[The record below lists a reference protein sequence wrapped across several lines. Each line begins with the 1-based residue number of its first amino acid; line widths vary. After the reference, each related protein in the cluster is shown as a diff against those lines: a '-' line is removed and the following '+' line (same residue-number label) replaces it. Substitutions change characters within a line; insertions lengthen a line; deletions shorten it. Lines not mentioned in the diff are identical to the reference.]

1 MPKSIDKYT
10 NERTEVLHKIYSIL
24 GISENN
30 KMISLKQLDED
41 ENKQKSILDLEADIK
56 KYFVCSRWTYFS
68 NRKREFK
75 RSYLSL
81 IKAIMR
87 DMKVKMASSILIK
100 KTDDNKTKCDT
111 YYIFE
116 L

>member
-30 KMISLKQLDED
+30 KMISLKQLDDD

-100 KTDDNKTKCDT
+100 KTDDNKTKCET
-111 YYIFE
+111 YYIFD